1 MGFPRYARTTITG
14 LGFGLL
20 TLLMLQACGGGGG
33 GGGASDS
40 TDATPGGV
48 ATAASP
54 APGSPPPSPGATD
67 TGCGFASFQAEMLRL
82 VNAQRAAGATCGT
95 RGSFPPVPALAW
107 ESRLSQ
113 AAYDHSLDMATAN
126 YFSHTGRDGRSPFQ
140 RVAATGYTA
149 QAVGEN
155 IAAGYGSMAAV
166 VDGWMGSE
174 GHCANLMS
182 ASYSQMGLACAR
194 GSASQYGIYWTQV
207 LARPR

>member
-1 MGFPRYARTTITG
+1 
-14 LGFGLL
+14 
-20 TLLMLQACGGGGG
+20 
-33 GGGASDS
+33 
-40 TDATPGGV
+40 
-48 ATAASP
+48 
-54 APGSPPPSPGATD
+54 
-67 TGCGFASFQAEMLRL
+67 
-82 VNAQRAAGATCGT
+82 
-95 RGSFPPVPALAW
+95 
-107 ESRLSQ
+107 
-113 AAYDHSLDMATAN
+113 MATAN
-126 YFSHTGRDGRSPFQ
+126 YFSHTGRDGRSPSQ
-140 RVAATGYTA
+140 RVNAAGYTA

>member
-1 MGFPRYARTTITG
+1 MAFPRNARTTIAGLT
-14 LGFGLL
+14 LGFL
-20 TLLMLQACGGGGG
+20 TLLMLQACGGGGDG
-33 GGGASDS
+33 GGGDTA
-40 TDATPGGV
+40 DATPGGV
-48 ATAASP
+48 ATSSAPSPGSPSP
-54 APGSPPPSPGATD
+54 APGAAD
-67 TGCGFASFQAEMLRL
+67 TGCGFVNFQAELLRL
-82 VNAQRAAGATCGT
+82 VNAQRAAGASCGT

-107 ESRLSQ
+107 DGRLSQ

-126 YFSHTGRDGRSPFQ
+126 YFSHTGRDGRSPSQ

>member
-1 MGFPRYARTTITG
+1 MAFPRNARTTIAGLT
-14 LGFGLL
+14 LGFL
-20 TLLMLQACGGGGG
+20 TLLMLQACGGGGDG
-33 GGGASDS
+33 GGGNTA
-40 TDATPGGV
+40 DATPGGV
-48 ATAASP
+48 ATSSAPSPGSPSP
-54 APGSPPPSPGATD
+54 APGAAD
-67 TGCGFASFQAEMLRL
+67 TGCGFVDFQAELLRL
-82 VNAQRAAGATCGT
+82 VNAQRAAGASCGT

-107 ESRLSQ
+107 DGRLSQ

-126 YFSHTGRDGRSPFQ
+126 YFSHTGRDGRSPSQ